1 MAKKRKKKKKSSG
14 ATPPKLTPQK
24 YIQTRARKLP
34 FYKCLVSE
42 GWQDSGMAVVMI
54 ARQQGG
60 EKLVIGMYLLD
71 IWCLGLKDTH
81 YQFRMDNFEFEN
93 EFVPKMYNNRD
104 IEPEE
109 VAPVYA
115 QNLIYRA
122 IEYAEDL
129 GFAPHKDFKF
139 TERILDPADSL
150 EEIEFEFGKDGMPH
164 YMAGPHDNFE
174 QILHTLA
181 RNLGMGNF
189 KYTIPWMQ
197 NDGEDFEE
205 EEDGDFAEN
214 VDFEEA

>member
-1 MAKKRKKKKKSSG
+1 MAKKRKKKKSSG

-42 GWQDSGMAVVMI
+42 NWEESGMAVVMI

-60 EKLVIGMYLLD
+60 EKLVVGMYLLD
-71 IWCLGLKDTH
+71 TWCLGLKDTH

-93 EFVPKMYNNRD
+93 EFLPKMYTNRD

-109 VAPVYA
+109 VSANYA

-129 GFAPHKDFKF
+129 GFAPHKDFKL

-174 QILHTLA
+174 KILHTLA
-181 RNLGMGNF
+181 RNLGMDNF
-189 KYTIPWMQ
+189 EYTIPWMQ
-197 NDGEDFEE
+197 DYEDEGFEE
-205 EEDGDFAEN
+205 EDEGDFAES
-214 VDFEEA
+214 VDFEEV